1 MNKGKRKKPSNR
13 ERNTEWRCIVMD
25 EEFIGSVVIEFKK
38 LEKFGKCQNGMNRR
52 HRKKVGK

>member
-1 MNKGKRKKPSNR
+1 
-13 ERNTEWRCIVMD
+13 MD